1 MSKLSSN
8 QEILDIHAML
18 DTPPSVEQIHNVI
31 EKELETVQDVV
42 RYLVSVFAI
51 SNERDVASS
60 SIVFCHETFPAYPVI
75 SIPSVKI

>member
-18 DTPPSVEQIHNVI
+18 DTPPSVEQIQNVI

-42 RYLVSVFAI
+42 RYLVSVLHPTMFM
-51 SNERDVASS
+51 
-60 SIVFCHETFPAYPVI
+60 
-75 SIPSVKI
+75 SVTVLTTTGMKLRRLFMQLCI